1 MPFTSA
7 GQDSSGRGARPAGGV
22 WADVYLAAGAR
33 AVSAAGDLLAAIA
46 LVLELQQ
53 RGMGGF
59 AVAAILIAAAAPPVL
74 LVRWA
79 GRWPTG
85 PTAGGC
91 WC

>member
-1 MPFTSA
+1 MPFTCA
-7 GQDSSGRGARPAGGV
+7 GQDSPGRDDRPEGAV

-33 AVSAAGDLLAAIA
+33 AVSAAGDLLAAVA

-79 GRWPTG
+79 GWPTG